1 MKSDEKA
8 VANPSKLEEK
18 TSDAL
23 SPKRIDAIIAKHL
36 GKPGQLLGLL
46 ENLQSA
52 NKYKYLPKE
61 TLEYV
66 SKKTKVPLSR
76 LYSVVTF
83 YAFFNLKPQGKHTIV
98 VCRGTACHTKNSR
111 KLLDAAMTILALV
124 PEPDAEKIFLTTLDK
139 EFTLKTVACFGQCAL
154 APVVEVDGCVHS
166 NMNQEKLRRV
176 IGDIRAG
183 GTVK

>member
-1 MKSDEKA
+1 MKKA
-8 VANPSKLEEK
+8 DRGADKPLQHDDKS
-18 TSDAL
+18 SDAI
-23 SPKRIDAIIAKHL
+23 SPRKIDALIARYA

-46 ENLQSA
+46 ESLQSA
-52 NKYKYLPKE
+52 NKYKYLPPE

-66 SKKTKVPLSR
+66 GKKIKMPLSQ

-83 YAFFNLKPQGKHTIV
+83 YALFSLKPQGKHTIV

-111 KLLDAAMTILALV
+111 KLLDAAVAILNLTID
-124 PEPDAEKIFLTTLDK
+124 PDAEKIFLTTLDK

-166 NMNQEKLRRV
+166 NMNQEKLRKV

-183 GTVK
+183 GNAK